1 MSFTDE
7 IKKEAIA
14 VQNKK
19 TCCRKAFSLGLFLGS
34 RSEEGQK
41 SLISV
46 FSSEDTAKCA
56 EELLLKI
63 FHVKAETFRK
73 NVAGRISYCVRYF
86 SPAVSD
92 LLRAID
98 GGDGRPLHAMAGFR
112 CENCVHAFLRGAFVA
127 CGSVTDPQ
135 KSYHAELVFPTLQ
148 RAEVIAELLLHRS
161 GPVKQV
167 KRGERFGIYY
177 KSNDAIADMLYYI
190 GCTKMGIYTSD
201 AWIKRDI
208 RNGENRATNCIA
220 GNISKSV
227 GAAQKQIC
235 AIERLIETG
244 CIEKLSEELR
254 YTARLRMEY
263 DSATMSE
270 LAMLHI
276 PPITKSGLNGRLR
289 RIVEAAEEL
298 KE

>member
-19 TCCRKAFSLGLFLGS
+19 TCCRKAFSLGLFMGS
-34 RSEEGQK
+34 RAEDGQK
-41 SLISV
+41 SLVSF
-46 FSSEDTAKCA
+46 FSGEEIARTAA
-56 EELLLKI
+56 ELLLKV
-63 FHVKAETFRK
+63 FHTKAEVFQQ
-73 NVAGRISYCVRYF
+73 NIAGRISYGVRYF
-86 SPAVSD
+86 SPAVAD
-92 LLRAID
+92 LLKLID
-98 GGDGRPLHAMAGFR
+98 GRDTRPLHVIAGFR
-112 CENCVHAFLRGAFVA
+112 CESCVHAFLRGAFIA

-135 KSYHAELVFPTLQ
+135 KSYHAELAFPTSP

-161 GPVKQV
+161 GPVKHI

-177 KSNDAIADMLYYI
+177 KSNDAIADMLYFI

-227 GAAQKQIC
+227 GAAQRQIC
-235 AIERLIETG
+235 AIERLTETG
-244 CIEKLSEELR
+244 GIEKLGEELR
-254 YTARLRMEY
+254 YTAKLRMEY
-263 DSATMSE
+263 DSATLSE
-270 LAMLHI
+270 LAMLHV

-289 RIVEAAEEL
+289 RIVEAAEEI

>member
-7 IKKEAIA
+7 IKREAIA

-19 TCCRKAFSLGLFLGS
+19 TCCRKAFSLGLFLGG

-46 FSSEDTAKCA
+46 FSSEDTAKRA
-56 EELLLKI
+56 EELLLKV
-63 FHVKAETFRK
+63 FHVKSEVFRQ
-73 NVAGRISYCVRYF
+73 NVAGRISYGVRYF

-98 GGDGRPLHAMAGFR
+98 GGDTRPLHAIAGFR
-112 CENCVHAFLRGAFVA
+112 CESCVHAFLRGAFVA

-161 GPVKQV
+161 GPVKHI
-167 KRGERFGIYY
+167 KRGDRFGIYY
-177 KSNDAIADMLYYI
+177 KSNDAIADMLYYV

-227 GAAQKQIC
+227 GAAQKQIS
-235 AIERLIETG
+235 AIEKLTETG

-270 LAMLHI
+270 LAMLHV

-289 RIVEAAEEL
+289 RIVEAAEEI